1 VCQNRLT
8 TTEEAPL
15 TDMLLIATDGSLSSR
30 EAVDIGVRLAR
41 ERGAAVTFVHS
52 SPDLARMFFERN
64 ALTSPTRD
72 EVAEADPVLRAA
84 LDRAV
89 EAGVEADLR
98 VLGEEGARDVASAIV
113 GAGQGVHAALI
124 VVGAR
129 GRGALTESVV
139 GSVSRSVMETS
150 RIPVVI
156 VHAHAPAGDA

>member
-1 VCQNRLT
+1 
-8 TTEEAPL
+8 
-15 TDMLLIATDGSLSSR
+15 
-30 EAVDIGVRLAR
+30 
-41 ERGAAVTFVHS
+41 
-52 SPDLARMFFERN
+52 MFFERN
-64 ALTSPTRD
+64 ALTAPTRD
-72 EVAEADPVLRAA
+72 EVAAADPVLRAA

-89 EAGVEADLR
+89 DAGVEADLR
-98 VLGEEGARDVASAIV
+98 VLGEEGARDVAAAIV

-150 RIPVVI
+150 KIPVVI